1 MLETVWADEQGVP
14 ASDRG
19 LAYGDGL
26 FETLRIAHGK
36 PSLLDYHLRRM
47 LDGANRLAIPL
58 TRDQLTGAVDSALVH
73 FQSEFPQNCEGWILK
88 MMLTRGSGGRG
99 YLPPENP
106 SPRLIIS
113 AHPLPAPPDRSGVE
127 VGIARS
133 VLVVDPA
140 IAGVKS
146 LNRLAQVQAS
156 REIQPGWFDVLMCD
170 SAGCLI
176 EGTRTNLFCLLG
188 NTWVTPPVSS
198 LAVAGVARA
207 ALIDHLNTQ
216 NAPVEEYPL
225 SMAMLYRRDFEGL
238 VLTNSVMG
246 ALPVKRIDRF
256 QLPISDRLATIVS
269 FLSDAVGS

>member
-26 FETLRIAHGK
+26 FETLRIAHGT
-36 PSLLDYHLRRM
+36 PTLLEYHLRRM
-47 LDGANRLAIPL
+47 LDGATRLAIPL
-58 TRDQLTGAVDSALVH
+58 TRVQLTGAVESALEH
-73 FQSEFPQNCEGWILK
+73 FQHQFPQDGKGWVLK
-88 MMLTRGSGGRG
+88 LVLTRGSGGRG

-106 SPRLIIS
+106 TPRLIIS
-113 AHPLPAPPDRSGVE
+113 SHPLPVMPNDSGIE
-127 VGIARS
+127 VGIADS
-133 VLVVDPA
+133 PLVVDPA

-156 REIQPGWFDVLMCD
+156 LGIRPGWFEMLMCD
-170 SAGCLI
+170 STGCLV
-176 EGTRTNLFCLLG
+176 EGTRTNLFALLG
-188 NTWVTPPVSS
+188 DTWVTPPVSS

-207 ALIDHLNTQ
+207 ALIDHLNS
-216 NAPVEEYPL
+216 NGVPVEEYPL
-225 SMAMLYRRDFEGL
+225 LMAMFYRPDFGGL
-238 VLTNSVMG
+238 ILTNSVMG
-246 ALPVKRIDRF
+246 AVPVSRIDAF